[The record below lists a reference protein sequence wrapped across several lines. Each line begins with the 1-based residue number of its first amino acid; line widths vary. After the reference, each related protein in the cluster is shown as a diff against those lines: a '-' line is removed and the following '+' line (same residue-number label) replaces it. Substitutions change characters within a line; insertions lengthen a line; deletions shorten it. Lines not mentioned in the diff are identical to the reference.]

1 MSSTYYLKTCT
12 ALHCSKLY
20 LLLPIAVTNCNF
32 CCQEKYK
39 VASCTYY
46 QVTCTV
52 FQTEMYQTALLMP
65 GGVYYLL
72 TKGLWVSHVVPAVT
86 RVLSKGWIQVL
97 GKLTYKHNFICMYYI
112 WKIIMTMIVCFK
124 AYNHCYNN
132 LLYVIHTYTYLLIII
147 FKSLGNKLS
156 WYKVVQ
162 LSAEINLEIIKELWW
177 AIGAHRANLYSGRTE
192 KQFAH
197 KNLPWTYLLGTWAVW
212 LNITFNLFS
221 LEAIE
226 PP

>member
-1 MSSTYYLKTCT
+1 MNRALFLTVFVYYVCLETFT
-12 ALHCSKLY
+12 VYCSKRCLLMPEGVNCTNLY
-20 LLLPIAVTNCNF
+20 
-32 CCQEKYK
+32 
-39 VASCTYY
+39 
-46 QVTCTV
+46 
-52 FQTEMYQTALLMP
+52 LLMP

-112 WKIIMTMIVCFK
+112 WKINMTMIVCFK

-132 LLYVIHTYTYLLIII
+132 LLYVIHTYTYLIIII

-177 AIGAHRANLYSGRTE
+177 AIGAHRANLYSGRTK
-192 KQFAH
+192 KQFA
-197 KNLPWTYLLGTWAVW
+197 P
-212 LNITFNLFS
+212 
-221 LEAIE
+221 
-226 PP
+226 